1 MKNTIEKIEGSIE
14 SLFNS
19 YEIMNEIQDTPKFSE
34 RDLEMIRFGIEQCL
48 IKMKVELEKL

>member
-1 MKNTIEKIEGSIE
+1 MRNTIEKIERSIE
-14 SLFNS
+14 SSFNS

-48 IKMKVELEKL
+48 IKMKVELQK